1 MRYAIVTSAV
11 LLAATPT
18 VAQDMGGFA
27 RQEQLDQL
35 SADLRDT
42 ATGLKS
48 AMETAQTSMEA
59 LSDDASVSDK
69 EQQIRAYFD
78 SLESQTEDIITKV
91 SSNSDFMDAL
101 DDARQRINTLIS
113 RNELRPAG
121 SNNTSRDARLA
132 DLQRL
137 KAEFDE
143 QYEELQSAE
152 KRINNSIVR
161 NQQIERELIADARVK
176 SVEQL
181 VNDLRV
187 VTSGITDMV
196 DTLDQIGESAQS
208 SSADMD
214 ANVETLSQN

>member
-1 MRYAIVTSAV
+1 MRNAIVISAI
-11 LLAATPT
+11 LLTVTPAM
-18 VAQDMGGFA
+18 AQEMGGFA

-59 LSDDASVSDK
+59 LSDDASVSEK
-69 EQQIRAYFD
+69 EQQIRTYFD
-78 SLESQTEDIITKV
+78 SLEAQTENIITKV

-113 RNELRPAG
+113 RNELRPAD

-161 NQQIERELIADARVK
+161 NQQIERELIADARVM
-176 SVEQL
+176 SVEQ
-181 VNDLRV
+181 VVDNLRV

-196 DTLDQIGESAQS
+196 DTLDQIGEAAQS